1 MEKPTSLEEL
11 AKKIRSEGITK
22 KTTTKVQKKE
32 QLAEDKKEKAVENK
46 PEPIEN
52 IKKEI
57 IVNKLESTEKIK
69 EEKIEESQK
78 TETKKQ
84 PNTENEKKIANTI
97 ALELG
102 IKTSQVINTINL
114 INEGNT
120 IPFIARYRKEVTG
133 GLSDETLRDLGER
146 LTYLRNLETRK
157 EEVIK
162 SIDEQGKL
170 TKEIEKSVETAQTL
184 AEVEDIYRPYKQ
196 KKKTRAT
203 VAKAKGLEPLAK
215 IIWEQTETKDIKEIA
230 KEYINIDK
238 LSEEEKKNKD
248 KVVATVEDAI
258 QGALDIIAED
268 ISDNAKYRKE
278 IKRQCY
284 REATIVTSPVDEEE
298 KSTYEMYYDY
308 SEKIKLIPSH
318 RILAINRGEKEKY
331 LKVKIEKPEEKILA
345 YIERD
350 VITGPKEAQ
359 NSSNTQTKQN
369 QKTGPIKNLA
379 DLKTLIQK
387 PVQKPKTYIKPK
399 ETQFTQML
407 KDTITDS
414 YKRLIEPSIERE
426 IRSDLT
432 EKAEEQAIKVFG
444 KNSKQLLLG
453 APIKGKTVMGFD
465 PAYRT
470 GCKIA
475 VIDETGKVLDY
486 TTVYP
491 TEPQN
496 DVVKA
501 KKELLAL
508 IDKDKIDMIAIGNG
522 TASRESE
529 MFVSEMIKE
538 ASRPVQYVIVSE
550 AGASVYSASKLAT
563 EEYPDINVSIRG
575 AISIARRL
583 QDPLAELVKIDPK
596 AIGVGQYQ
604 HDVNQKKLAESLTGV
619 VEDSVN
625 KVGVDVNTATPSLLS
640 YVSGINKTIAKNIV
654 KYRDENGKIT
664 ERKELLK
671 VPKLGKV
678 AFEQCAGFLRIMDGK
693 NPLETTA
700 VHPESYK
707 QTEKLLKEIGFKKED
722 LKDKEKLSELRNKLK
737 TINIEETAKE
747 LEIGEMTL
755 TDIIEELNKPGRDPR
770 EDMPKPVLRQDVL
783 KIEDL
788 REGMVLTGTVR
799 NVIDFGAFVDIGVKH
814 DGLVHISELS
824 DKFIRNPS
832 EVVSVG
838 DIVKV
843 KVLKVDLERQKVS
856 LSMRV

>member
-1 MEKPTSLEEL
+1 MDKIVVTIAQEL
-11 AKKIRSEGITK
+11 GVKNS
-22 KTTTKVQKKE
+22 Q
-32 QLAEDKKEKAVENK
+32 VENT
-46 PEPIEN
+46 
-52 IKKEI
+52 IK
-57 IVNKLESTEKIK
+57 
-69 EEKIEESQK
+69 
-78 TETKKQ
+78 
-84 PNTENEKKIANTI
+84 
-97 ALELG
+97 
-102 IKTSQVINTINL
+102 L
-114 INEGNT
+114 IDEGNT

-146 LTYLRNLETRK
+146 LTYLRNLEQRK
-157 EEVIK
+157 EEIIK

-170 TKEIEKSVETAQTL
+170 TDEILQAVAIAKTL

-203 VAKAKGLEPLAK
+203 VAKAKGLEPLAD
-215 IIWEQTETKDIKEIA
+215 IILEQKETKDINEIA
-230 KEYINIDK
+230 KQYVNIDS
-238 LSEEEKKNKD
+238 LSEEDKKNKD
-248 KVVATVEDAI
+248 KVVATAEDAI
-258 QGALDIIAED
+258 QGALDIIAET

-278 IKRQCY
+278 IKKLCY
-284 REATIVTSPVDEEE
+284 REGTIVTKASKAEE
-298 KSTYEMYYDY
+298 KSNYEMYYEY
-308 SEKIKLIPSH
+308 QEALKYIPSH
-318 RILAINRGEKEKY
+318 RILAINRGEKEGF
-331 LKVKIEKPEEKILA
+331 LKVSLDKPEEKILK

-350 VITGPKEAQ
+350 I
-359 NSSNTQTKQN
+359 
-369 QKTGPIKNLA
+369 
-379 DLKTLIQK
+379 LKG
-387 PVQKPKTYIKPK
+387 

-407 KDTITDS
+407 KDTILDS
-414 YKRLIEPSIERE
+414 FKRLIEPSIDRE

-432 EKAEEQAIKVFG
+432 EKAEEKAIKVFG

-496 DVVKA
+496 DVEGA
-501 KKELLAL
+501 KKELLKL
-508 IDKDKIDMIAIGNG
+508 IEKDKIDMIAIGNG

-529 MFVSEMIKE
+529 MFVSDMIKE
-538 ASRPVQYVIVSE
+538 ASRPVHYVIVSE

-604 HDVNQKKLAESLTGV
+604 HDVNQKKLSESLTAV

-640 YVSGINKTIAKNIV
+640 YVSGINNTIAKNIV
-654 KYRDENGKIT
+654 KYRDENGKLKN
-664 ERKELLK
+664 RKQLLK

-678 AFEQCAGFLRIMDGK
+678 AFEQCAGFLRILDGD
-693 NPLETTA
+693 NPLEVTA
-700 VHPESYK
+700 VHAESYEA
-707 QTEKLLKEIGFKKED
+707 TEKLLETMGFDKKD
-722 LKDKEKLSELRNKLK
+722 LKDKEKLEELRKKLK
-737 TINIEETAKE
+737 TINVEEMAKQ

-755 TDIIEELNKPGRDPR
+755 SDIVEELSKPGRDPR
-770 EDMPKPVLRQDVL
+770 EDMPKPILRSDVL
-783 KIEDL
+783 KLEDL
-788 REGMVLTGTVR
+788 KEGMVLTGTVR

-814 DGLVHISELS
+814 DGLVHISEMS
-824 DKFIRNPS
+824 DKFIKNPS
-832 EVVSVG
+832 DLVSVG

-843 KVLKVDLERQKVS
+843 KVIKIDKDRQKVG
-856 LSMRV
+856 LSMKV